1 MLDRFSA
8 TALIRAV
15 TRDDASIP
23 RLSRDETR
31 TASAWTVT
39 VQASVFLAVVVM
51 PVILIRGWWAAPA
64 TTAVV
69 TGLFVAMRQSRCHYQ
84 RLRLS

>member
-1 MLDRFSA
+1 M
-8 TALIRAV
+8 
-15 TRDDASIP
+15 
-23 RLSRDETR
+23 
-31 TASAWTVT
+31 
-39 VQASVFLAVVVM
+39 QASVFLAVVVM